1 MTNTKLAVIVDRYKC
16 FVNAR
21 VTMENFW
28 KDWLLLLNYF

>member
-1 MTNTKLAVIVDRYKC
+1 MTNTKIAVIVDTNV

-21 VTMENFW
+21 VTMEIFW